1 MAMRRL
7 YKEIKEIQNEPIE
20 NIEIKFDP
28 SNIFEWAA
36 FITGP
41 QDSPYEGRVY
51 EVVVKFPTDYPFKPP
66 KVNLPTIC
74 IRTSYFYYFSLS
86 GLRIISSW
94 SFI

>member
-1 MAMRRL
+1 MKRL
-7 YKEIKEIQNEPIE
+7 NNEIKKILNEPIE

-28 SNIFEWAA
+28 SNLFQWDA

-66 KVNLPTIC
+66 KVK
-74 IRTSYFYYFSLS
+74 
-86 GLRIISSW
+86 IINCYVQ
-94 SFI
+94 